1 MPKLLE
7 YVGSKE
13 VAEAE
18 LAIKSLIL
26 MRNETVVKALIE
38 RAKTAGDD
46 PSKAMYIFALRK
58 MKEQRE
64 SLIPGRECLNEE
76 ESAALY
82 DRLIVPALAELQENK

>member
-1 MPKLLE
+1 MPI
-7 YVGSKE
+7 YG
-13 VAEAE
+13 
-18 LAIKSLIL
+18 
-26 MRNETVVKALIE
+26 

-82 DRLIVPALAELQENK
+82 YRLIVPALAELQENN